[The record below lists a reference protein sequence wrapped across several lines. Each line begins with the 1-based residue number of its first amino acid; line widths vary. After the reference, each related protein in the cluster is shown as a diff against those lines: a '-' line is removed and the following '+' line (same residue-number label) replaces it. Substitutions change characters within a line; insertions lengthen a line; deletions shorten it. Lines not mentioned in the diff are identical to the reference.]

1 MRTRISR
8 KRRAARREDGA
19 DEQGYVIVEAAL
31 ALPLYVLFMFAVLQ
45 ISTFAIAQA
54 KVTVAVNQTAVE
66 LSQYSYAKNSDLGDD
81 AGKVIGWLDSFIG
94 AMGGGSDFTG
104 SATSDNPLLL
114 MVTGTGANDKMI
126 AENMLRRHLKNSDAS
141 LRSMGL
147 VDGADGVRVTGSTAV
162 LSGDQI
168 VLDVEYDL
176 RLSFLI
182 ERDVTMRAYATT
194 ARWGK

>member
-1 MRTRISR
+1 MTAMIPGR
-8 KRRAARREDGA
+8 RRAPRSDGVG
-19 DEQGYVIVEAAL
+19 DERGYVIVEAAL

-45 ISTFAIAQA
+45 LSTFAIAQA
-54 KVTVAVNQTAVE
+54 KVTVAVNQTAIE
-66 LSQYSYAKNSDLGDD
+66 LSQYSYVMSGEAGKNS
-81 AGKVIGWLDSFIG
+81 KKIIGWLDSFIG
-94 AMGGGSDFTG
+94 KIGGSADIMG
-104 SATSDNPLLL
+104 SADSENPLVL
-114 MVTGTGANDKMI
+114 MVGSTGGNDRVI
-126 AENMLRRHLKNSDAS
+126 AENMLRKHLKQSDAS

-147 VDGADGVRVTGSTAV
+147 VDGADGVRVSDSSTV

-194 ARWGK
+194 ARWGE